1 MFAFSVQKMV
11 SDGVWTHKAS
21 A

>member
-1 MFAFSVQKMV
+1 MA